1 MPLYAFID
9 GQPRR
14 VLEDGPR
21 RASCADCGAPMRAR
35 TGSVRIWHWAHLQRN
50 PHCEAARETEWH
62 LAWKVLGLDGTQEVK
77 VGRRRADVLA
87 PGGFA
92 VEFQASALTGE
103 EVRAREDDWSA
114 QGGMAWVF
122 KADQAHIEVTE
133 QYLPQWLH
141 LLKPENQM
149 TVRVTWPRAPERVR
163 AAHAPSFLDVGND
176 ELLFIGG
183 WRPDSSPLS
192 GWGWKVAKNWVV
204 ENLLYADQIP
214 GPLADDPADVFRRID
229 AWERKQRE
237 RERAS
242 YLRRQERTAKLA
254 AKNGPW
260 QERWRVG
267 RGSCDI
273 VLRAVEDLLKTG
285 PAGFYGPEL
294 WPLRDNPAAVRAV
307 WLRAAEASGWK
318 LPTAEAIRR
327 ARQEYEQEIRRQVD
341 EDTQGPEGG

>member
-1 MPLYAFID
+1 MPLYALID

-14 VLEDGPR
+14 VLADGPR
-21 RASCADCGAPMRAR
+21 RASCAECGAPMRAR
-35 TGSVRIWHWAHLQRN
+35 TGSVRIWHWAHVARN

-62 LAWKVLGLDGTQEVK
+62 LAWKILAIEGTQEVK

-103 EVRAREDDWSA
+103 QVRAREDDWAA
-114 QGGMAWVF
+114 QGGMAWLF
-122 KADQAHIEVTE
+122 RADQASIEVTE

-149 TVRVTWPRAPERVR
+149 TMHITWPRAPERVR
-163 AAHAPSFLDVGND
+163 VARAPSFLDTGD
-176 ELLFIGG
+176 GELLFIGG

-192 GWGWKVAKNWVV
+192 GWSWKVTKNWVV
-204 ENLLYADQIP
+204 ENLLCANEIP

-237 RERAS
+237 RERAA
-242 YLRRQERTAKLA
+242 YLRRQERAAEAA
-254 AKNGPW
+254 AKHGPW
-260 QERWRVG
+260 QERWRAG
-267 RGSCDI
+267 QGACEI

-285 PAGFYGPEL
+285 PAGFYEQEL
-294 WPLRDNPAAVRAV
+294 WPLRDNPRAVRAV
-307 WLRAAEASGWK
+307 WMRAAEASGWV
-318 LPTAEAIRR
+318 EAADRR
-327 ARQEYEQEIRRQVD
+327 GRSA
-341 EDTQGPEGG
+341 GPPGV